1 MLIFPFCKA
10 STCCWRKTLL
20 GTGASHSP
28 GYLPGLRLA
37 ARRLPAGV
45 PAWAHP
51 LPGPC
56 GAGRDPSQGRSRV
69 PGVLPRPHDG
79 SHSTA
84 RNCTFP
90 SSDHLPLPAPP
101 PFENLHHLILP
112 RWEAGGGER
121 LLKWEAA
128 LPGGA
133 LASLGISSGDSGV
146 PGTPHLPSPTRSP
159 AARRLCLLES
169 HFLVPRNAG
178 KSVHLAK

>member
-1 MLIFPFCKA
+1 MLLEEDSLGNRSFPQP
-10 STCCWRKTLL
+10 R
-20 GTGASHSP
+20 
-28 GYLPGLRLA
+28 
-37 ARRLPAGV
+37 V
-45 PAWAHP
+45 PPWSE
-51 LPGPC
+51 
-56 GAGRDPSQGRSRV
+56 AGRPPSPCWGPRLGPPPPGALRSRQGPSQGRSRV

-128 LPGGA
+128 PPGGA

-169 HFLVPRNAG
+169 HFLVPQNAG